1 MPTLP
6 FFRRSLSN
14 RDGAGLFFRR
24 ARELPRHMSLS
35 HAHAGPANFCFSN
48 IFSTMLGDPPIAV
61 NSQARMTG
69 FNTTLTIDRLG
80 ERGEGIAQS
89 PDGLIFVPYALA
101 GETIVAEVDGSR
113 GTLAEVLTP
122 SPDRIAPFCRYFSR
136 CGGCAVQT
144 LAADSYARW
153 KRDLVTSALRRVGLT
168 NEVLDLA
175 EAHGAGRRRATF
187 HARYAKDHP
196 TTGFMRARAHEVVEI
211 DSCPLLAASMDG
223 ALPAARAI
231 AQALAASGKL
241 LDILVTATASGLDVD
256 LKGRGPLGEAE
267 TQTLVLIAQE
277 HDLARLSNHGTIV
290 VSRRTPVLAMGKA
303 RVAPPPGAF
312 LQATEAGEEALAA
325 RVCAH
330 VAGARCIADLFSGV
344 GTFALRM
351 AEFAKVE
358 AFDLEEASLQALA
371 KAARAAGLRE
381 VAVSPR
387 DLFRR
392 PLGPLELDRYD
403 AVVFDPPRAG
413 AESQALVLSASSVP
427 LVVAVSCSA
436 QTFARDAA
444 ILCAGGYEMAR
455 VEPVDQ
461 FRHTPHVEIV
471 AGFRRRTKGQR
482 KNRRLLG

>member
-1 MPTLP
+1 M
-6 FFRRSLSN
+6 
-14 RDGAGLFFRR
+14 
-24 ARELPRHMSLS
+24 MS
-35 HAHAGPANFCFSN
+35 
-48 IFSTMLGDPPIAV
+48 
-61 NSQARMTG
+61 R
-69 FNTTLTIDRLG
+69 LTIDRLG
-80 ERGEGIAQS
+80 ARGEGVAQS

-113 GTLAEVLTP
+113 GTLVEVLAP
-122 SPDRIAPFCRYFSR
+122 SPHRIAPFCRYFSR

-153 KRDLVTSALRRVGLT
+153 KRDLVTSALRRAGLT
-168 NEVLDLA
+168 NEVSDLA
-175 EAHGAGRRRATF
+175 DAHGAGRRRAAF
-187 HARYAKDHP
+187 HARYVQGRP
-196 TTGFMRARAHEVVEI
+196 TTGFMQARTHEIVEI

-231 AQALAASGKL
+231 ARALVSSGKP

-256 LKGRGPLGEAE
+256 LKGHGPLGEAA
-267 TQTLVLIAQE
+267 TQSLVRLALA
-277 HDLARLSNHGTIV
+277 HDLARLSNHRSIV
-290 VSRRTPVLAMGKA
+290 VSRRTPMLAMGKA
-303 RVAPPPGAF
+303 MVAPPPGVF
-312 LQATEAGEEALAA
+312 LQATLAGEEALAA

-330 VAGARCIADLFSGV
+330 VAGARRIADLFSGV

-351 AEFAKVE
+351 AEFATVD
-358 AFDLEEASLQALA
+358 AFDLEEAALQALA
-371 KAARAAGLRE
+371 KAACVNGLRQ

-392 PLGPLELDRYD
+392 PLGPLEVERYD

-413 AESQALVLSASSVP
+413 AEKQALVLSTSPVP
-427 LVVAVSCSA
+427 LVVAVSCNA

-444 ILCAGGYEMAR
+444 ILCAGGYEITK
-455 VEPVDQ
+455 VEVIDQ

-471 AGFRRRTKGQR
+471 AGFRRRTQGPR

>member
-1 MPTLP
+1 M
-6 FFRRSLSN
+6 
-14 RDGAGLFFRR
+14 
-24 ARELPRHMSLS
+24 MSK
-35 HAHAGPANFCFSN
+35 
-48 IFSTMLGDPPIAV
+48 
-61 NSQARMTG
+61 
-69 FNTTLTIDRLG
+69 LTIDRLG
-80 ERGEGIAQS
+80 ARGQGVAHG

-101 GETIVAEVDGSR
+101 GETIAADVDGSR
-113 GTLAEVLTP
+113 GILVEVLSP

-153 KRDLVTSALRRVGLT
+153 KRDLVTSALRRAGLAIT
-168 NEVLDLA
+168 VADLA
-175 EAHGAGRRRATF
+175 DAHGAGRRRAAF
-187 HARYAKDHP
+187 HARYVQRGP

-211 DSCPLLAASMDG
+211 NSCPLLAASMDG

-231 AQALAASGKL
+231 AWALAASGKP

-256 LKGRGPLGEAE
+256 LKGHGPLGEAA
-267 TQTLVLIAQE
+267 TQSLVRIALA
-277 HDLARLSNHGTIV
+277 HDLARLSNDGSIV
-290 VSRRTPVLAMGKA
+290 ISRRTPMLAMGRA
-303 RVAPPPGAF
+303 MVAPPPGVF

-330 VAGARCIADLFSGV
+330 VAGARRIADLFSGV

-351 AEFAKVE
+351 AEFATVD
-358 AFDLEEASLQALA
+358 AFDLEEAALSPLA
-371 KAARAAGLRE
+371 KAARVKGLRP

-392 PLGPLELDRYD
+392 PLGPLEVERYD
-403 AVVFDPPRAG
+403 AVAFDPPRAG
-413 AESQALVLSASSVP
+413 AEKQALVLSASPVP
-427 LVVAVSCSA
+427 IVVAVSCNA
-436 QTFARDAA
+436 QTFAPDAA
-444 ILCAGGYEMAR
+444 ILCAGGYEMTR

-471 AGFRRRTKGQR
+471 AGFRRRTQGPR